1 MYIERI
7 ILKDFRN
14 LRKQKI
20 GPFSKDINLL
30 IGPNGS
36 GKTNVLEAIGLSS
49 IARSCR
55 GAQTQEMVG
64 FGSEYAVVEVEGISQ
79 KKKPL

>member
-7 ILKDFRN
+7 ALKDFRN
-14 LRKQKI
+14 LKKQNI

-30 IGPNGS
+30 MGPNGS
-36 GKTNVLEAIGLSS
+36 GKTNILEAIGLSS
-49 IARSCR
+49 MARSCR
-55 GAQTQEMVG
+55 GAQTQDMVG
-64 FGSEYAVVEVEGISQ
+64 FNAESAVVEIEGISQ